1 MLVKCK
7 ICGKEFEVK
16 PNKRGGRVSQFCS
29 DECRRKA
36 RSKINTKS
44 LTKRYHTDEEWRKKR
59 IASNVAGNRKRREA
73 RKEQAMQE
81 LVFQL
86 MQAETSEEIRSIL
99 EERVRLKSQTYA

>member
-7 ICGKEFEVK
+7 ICGKEFEVE

-44 LTKRYHTDEEWRKKR
+44 LIKRYHADEEWRKKR
-59 IASNVAGNRKRREA
+59 IASNVAGNRRRREE
-73 RKEQAMQE
+73 RRELAMQQ
-81 LVFQL
+81 LVFEL
-86 MQAETSEEIRSIL
+86 GQAKDAGEMREIL
-99 EERVRLKSQTYA
+99 EEKVRIKSQYYA